1 MFSIDKSIGSP
12 HWTRFELYW
21 PKTAFV
27 RTHESPCGSISY
39 LLDAGGL
46 SKVGAQTERVS
57 NSATS
62 GCGVVGHDW
71 IRLDID
77 STAAYNIVVKR
88 RAATTTPKNGASR
101 GTTVSPLGR
110 DLSKI
115 AERIASSGIKPLN
128 RKEVAREVSERR
140 GGR

>member
-1 MFSIDKSIGSP
+1 
-12 HWTRFELYW
+12 
-21 PKTAFV
+21 
-27 RTHESPCGSISY
+27 
-39 LLDAGGL
+39 
-46 SKVGAQTERVS
+46 VGAQAGCVS
-57 NSATS
+57 NSASS
-62 GCGVVGHDW
+62 GRGVVGHDW
-71 IRLDID
+71 TRLDID
-77 STAAYNIVVKR
+77 STAGYNKVVKR
-88 RAATTTPKNGASR
+88 RIATTTPKNGASH

>member
-1 MFSIDKSIGSP
+1 MLGVGRQL
-12 HWTRFELYW
+12 WELE
-21 PKTAFV
+21 PGDTFV
-27 RTHESPCGSISY
+27 
-39 LLDAGGL
+39 
-46 SKVGAQTERVS
+46 ERLRS
-57 NSATS
+57 EDLPA
-62 GCGVVGHDW
+62 
-71 IRLDID
+71 
-77 STAAYNIVVKR
+77 AAYNIVVKR

-115 AERIASSGIKPLN
+115 AERIASSGIKPLS